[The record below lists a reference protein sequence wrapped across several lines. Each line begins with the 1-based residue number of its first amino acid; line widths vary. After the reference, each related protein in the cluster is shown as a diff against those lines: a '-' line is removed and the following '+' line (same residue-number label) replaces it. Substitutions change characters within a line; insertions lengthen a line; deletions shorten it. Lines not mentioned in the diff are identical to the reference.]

1 MVEAMNLI
9 VGLGNPGKAYAN
21 NRHNIGF
28 RCINKLAK
36 LQGIPL
42 AQRGC
47 RAQFGIG
54 HIAGTEVALAK
65 PRTFMNLSGKS
76 VKSLMQRFQTPLGN
90 LLVIHDDLDLPL
102 GKLRFYSGG
111 GSGGHKGVES
121 IITQVGS
128 QDFPRIRVGIGRPQG
143 DEDAADYVLSD
154 FSSEERAV
162 IEGTIVRVAE
172 AVLCLLREGIVAAM
186 NKYN

>member
-1 MVEAMNLI
+1 MNLI
-9 VGLGNPGKAYAN
+9 IGLGNPGKAYAN

-47 RAQFGIG
+47 QAQFGIG
-54 HIAGTEVALAK
+54 HIAGTEVVLAK

-76 VKSLMQRFQTPLGN
+76 VKSLMQRFQTPPGSVLI
-90 LLVIHDDLDLPL
+90 IHDDLDLPL
-102 GKLRFYSGG
+102 GKLRLYPGG
-111 GSGGHKGVES
+111 GSGGHKGVDS
-121 IITQVGS
+121 IITQLGS
-128 QDFPRIRVGIGRPQG
+128 QDFPRIRVGIGRPQEDG
-143 DEDAADYVLSD
+143 DTADYVLSD
-154 FSSEERAV
+154 FSPEERAV
-162 IEGTIVRVAE
+162 IEDTIAMVTE
-172 AVLCLLREGIVAAM
+172 AVLYLLREGVVATM

>member
-1 MVEAMNLI
+1 MNLI

-28 RCINKLAK
+28 RFINHFAKEQGLA
-36 LQGIPL
+36 LN
-42 AQRGC
+42 QRQC

-54 HIAGTEVALAK
+54 EVAGTEVVLAK

-76 VKSLMQRFQTPLGN
+76 VRLLVQRFQVSINDILI
-90 LLVIHDDLDLPL
+90 IHDDLDLPL
-102 GKLRFYSGG
+102 GKIRLQRGG

-121 IITQVGS
+121 IIAQLGS

-143 DEDAADYVLSD
+143 DAAAYVLSD
-154 FSSEERAV
+154 FSLDERVV
-162 IEGTIVRVAE
+162 IEETIARVTE
-172 AVLCLLREGIVAAM
+172 AILCLLGEGIVAAM